1 MNANLF
7 FLIFACCL
15 FSISVITITIAPIVS
30 KAHSSFFDG
39 WGTTNCQI
47 LEDDLDF
54 RKSIGEF
61 EEYRNVLK
69 IEERKADECKYHNTM
84 YSLEYSAM
92 IINVSLGCII
102 TFLALINYIEP
113 GNDFKPITGILGLAT
128 GVICLVITGV
138 YLGYSA
144 YIFDNQTVRTIQ
156 RLYSN
161 KAAFKW
167 NGNNYVPDYDEN
179 DALNDNDLK
188 YIKVKDLGKKQY
200 NYDSDIY
207 QASRDSRSE
216 YSGCQS
222 GGTPSGVMNYNG
234 KTCEYVWVG
243 AQNDSVE
250 NKFLY
255 DRWITTIVF
264 SALICV
270 LGIGVGLFGFLVFN
284 QEPGQIGSETPKV
297 VPVTSSVNSVS
308 RLKNA
313 AAKIEDE
320 NKNN

>member
-7 FLIFACCL
+7 FLIFAFCL

-30 KAHSSFFDG
+30 KAHTSFFDG

-54 RKSIGEF
+54 KKSVGEF
-61 EEYRNVLK
+61 EEYRNVLT
-69 IEERKADECKYHNTM
+69 IEERIVDECRYHNTM

-92 IINVSLGCII
+92 IIDVSLGFIVA
-102 TFLALINYIEP
+102 FLALINYIEP
-113 GNDFKPITGILGLAT
+113 GNNFKPITGILGLAT

-138 YLGYSA
+138 YLGYSS

-156 RLYSN
+156 KLYSN

-167 NGNNYVPDYDEN
+167 NGQKYVPDYDETE
-179 DALNDNDLK
+179 ALSDNDEK

-200 NYDSDIY
+200 NYDSEIY
-207 QASRDSRSE
+207 QASKDTRSE

-222 GGTPSGVMNYNG
+222 GGTPNEVMNYNG
-234 KTCEYVWVG
+234 KTCEYVWQG

-255 DRWITTIVF
+255 DRWLTTIIF

-270 LGIGVGLFGFLVFN
+270 LGICLGLFGFLVFN
-284 QEPGQIGSETPKV
+284 QEPGQIGSETPKA
-297 VPVTSSVNSVS
+297 VPITSSANSVS

-313 AAKIEDE
+313 KFDEE

>member
-30 KAHSSFFDG
+30 KAHTSFFDG

-54 RKSIGEF
+54 KKSVGEF
-61 EEYRNVLK
+61 EEYRNVLT
-69 IEERKADECKYHNTM
+69 IEERIVDECRYHNTM

-92 IINVSLGCII
+92 IIDVSLGFIVA
-102 TFLALINYIEP
+102 FLALINYIEP
-113 GNDFKPITGILGLAT
+113 GNNFKPITGIFGLAT

-138 YLGYSA
+138 YLGYSS

-156 RLYSN
+156 KLYSN

-167 NGNNYVPDYDEN
+167 NGQKYVPDYDETE
-179 DALNDNDLK
+179 ALSDNDEK

-200 NYDSDIY
+200 NYDSEIY
-207 QASRDSRSE
+207 QASKDTRSE

-222 GGTPSGVMNYNG
+222 GGTPNEVMNYNG
-234 KTCEYVWVG
+234 KTCEYVWQG

-255 DRWITTIVF
+255 DRWLTTIIF

-270 LGIGVGLFGFLVFN
+270 LGICLGLFGFLVFN
-284 QEPGQIGSETPKV
+284 QEPGQIGSETPKA
-297 VPVTSSVNSVS
+297 VPITSSANSVS

-313 AAKIEDE
+313 KFDEE

>member
-1 MNANLF
+1 
-7 FLIFACCL
+7 L

-30 KAHSSFFDG
+30 KAHTSFFDG

-54 RKSIGEF
+54 KKSVGEF
-61 EEYRNVLK
+61 EEYRNVLT
-69 IEERKADECKYHNTM
+69 IEERIVDECRYHNTM

-92 IINVSLGCII
+92 IIDVSLGFIVA
-102 TFLALINYIEP
+102 FLALINYIEP
-113 GNDFKPITGILGLAT
+113 GNNFKPITGILGLAT

-138 YLGYSA
+138 YLGYSS

-156 RLYSN
+156 KLYSN

-167 NGNNYVPDYDEN
+167 NGQKYVPDYDETE
-179 DALNDNDLK
+179 ALSDNDEK

-200 NYDSDIY
+200 NYDSEIY
-207 QASRDSRSE
+207 QASKDTRSE

-222 GGTPSGVMNYNG
+222 GGTPNEVMNYNG
-234 KTCEYVWVG
+234 KTCEYVWQG

-255 DRWITTIVF
+255 DRWLTTIIF

-270 LGIGVGLFGFLVFN
+270 LGIGLGLFGFLVFN
-284 QEPGQIGSETPKV
+284 QEPGQIGSETPKAV
-297 VPVTSSVNSVS
+297 TITSSANSVS

-313 AAKIEDE
+313 KFDEE

>member
-30 KAHSSFFDG
+30 KAHTSFFDG

-54 RKSIGEF
+54 KKSVGEF
-61 EEYRNVLK
+61 EEYRNVLT
-69 IEERKADECKYHNTM
+69 IEERIVDECRYHNTM

-92 IINVSLGCII
+92 IIDVSLGFIVA
-102 TFLALINYIEP
+102 FLALINYIEP
-113 GNDFKPITGILGLAT
+113 GNNFKPITGILGLAT

-138 YLGYSA
+138 YLGYSS

-156 RLYSN
+156 KLYSN

-167 NGNNYVPDYDEN
+167 NGQKYVPDYDEKE
-179 DALNDNDLK
+179 ALSDNDEK
-188 YIKVKDLGKKQY
+188 YIRVKDLGKKQY
-200 NYDSDIY
+200 NYDSEIY
-207 QASRDSRSE
+207 QASKDTRSE

-222 GGTPSGVMNYNG
+222 GGTPNDVMTYNG
-234 KTCEYVWVG
+234 KTCEYVWQG

-255 DRWITTIVF
+255 DRWLTTIIF

-270 LGIGVGLFGFLVFN
+270 LGIGLGLFGFLVFN
-284 QEPGQIGSETPKV
+284 QEAGQIGSETPKA
-297 VPVTSSVNSVS
+297 VPITSSANSVS

-313 AAKIEDE
+313 KIGEE

>member
-1 MNANLF
+1 
-7 FLIFACCL
+7 
-15 FSISVITITIAPIVS
+15 
-30 KAHSSFFDG
+30 
-39 WGTTNCQI
+39 
-47 LEDDLDF
+47 
-54 RKSIGEF
+54 
-61 EEYRNVLK
+61 
-69 IEERKADECKYHNTM
+69 M

-92 IINVSLGCII
+92 IIDVSLGFIVA
-102 TFLALINYIEP
+102 FLALINYIEP
-113 GNDFKPITGILGLAT
+113 GNNFKPITGILGLAT

-138 YLGYSA
+138 YLGYSS

-156 RLYSN
+156 KLYSN

-167 NGNNYVPDYDEN
+167 NGQKYVPDYDETE
-179 DALNDNDLK
+179 ALSDNDEK

-200 NYDSDIY
+200 NYDSEIY
-207 QASRDSRSE
+207 QASKDTRSE

-222 GGTPSGVMNYNG
+222 GGTPNEVMNYNG
-234 KTCEYVWVG
+234 KTCEYVWQG

-255 DRWITTIVF
+255 DRWLTTIIF

-270 LGIGVGLFGFLVFN
+270 LGIGLGLFGFLVFN
-284 QEPGQIGSETPKV
+284 QEPGQIGSETPKA
-297 VPVTSSVNSVS
+297 VPITSSANSVS

-313 AAKIEDE
+313 KFDEE

>member
-1 MNANLF
+1 
-7 FLIFACCL
+7 L

-30 KAHSSFFDG
+30 KAHTSFFDG

-54 RKSIGEF
+54 KKSVGEF
-61 EEYRNVLK
+61 EEYRNVLT
-69 IEERKADECKYHNTM
+69 IEERIVDECRYHNTM

-92 IINVSLGCII
+92 IIDVSLGFIVA
-102 TFLALINYIEP
+102 FLALINYIEP
-113 GNDFKPITGILGLAT
+113 GNNFKPITGILGLAT

-138 YLGYSA
+138 YLGYSS

-156 RLYSN
+156 KLYSN

-167 NGNNYVPDYDEN
+167 NGQKYVPDYDETE
-179 DALNDNDLK
+179 ALSDNDEK

-200 NYDSDIY
+200 NYDSEIY
-207 QASRDSRSE
+207 QASKDTRSE

-222 GGTPSGVMNYNG
+222 GGTPNEVMKYNG
-234 KTCEYVWVG
+234 KTCEYDWQG

-255 DRWITTIVF
+255 DRWLTTIIF

-270 LGIGVGLFGFLVFN
+270 LGIGLGLFGFLVFN
-284 QEPGQIGSETPKV
+284 QEPGQIGSETPKA
-297 VPVTSSVNSVS
+297 VPITSSANSVS

-313 AAKIEDE
+313 KFDEE

>member
-1 MNANLF
+1 
-7 FLIFACCL
+7 L

-30 KAHSSFFDG
+30 KAHTSFFDG

-54 RKSIGEF
+54 KKSVGEF
-61 EEYRNVLK
+61 EEYRNVLT
-69 IEERKADECKYHNTM
+69 IEERIVDECRYHNTM

-92 IINVSLGCII
+92 IIDVSLGYIVA
-102 TFLALINYIEP
+102 FLALINYIEP
-113 GNDFKPITGILGLAT
+113 GNNFKPITGILGLAT

-138 YLGYSA
+138 YLGYSS

-156 RLYSN
+156 KLYSN

-167 NGNNYVPDYDEN
+167 NGQKYVPDYDETE
-179 DALNDNDLK
+179 ALSDNDEK
-188 YIKVKDLGKKQY
+188 YIKAKDLGKKQY
-200 NYDSDIY
+200 NYDSEIY
-207 QASRDSRSE
+207 QASKDTRSE

-222 GGTPSGVMNYNG
+222 GGTPNEVMNYNG
-234 KTCEYVWVG
+234 KTCEYVWQG

-255 DRWITTIVF
+255 DRWLTTIIF

-270 LGIGVGLFGFLVFN
+270 LGIGLGLFGFLVFN
-284 QEPGQIGSETPKV
+284 QEPGQIGSETPKA
-297 VPVTSSVNSVS
+297 VPITSSANSVS

-313 AAKIEDE
+313 KFDEE

>member
-7 FLIFACCL
+7 FLIFAFCL

-30 KAHSSFFDG
+30 KAHTSFFDG

-54 RKSIGEF
+54 KKSVGEF
-61 EEYRNVLK
+61 EEYRNVLT
-69 IEERKADECKYHNTM
+69 IEERIVDECRYHNTM

-92 IINVSLGCII
+92 IIDVSLGYIVA
-102 TFLALINYIEP
+102 FLALINYIEP
-113 GNDFKPITGILGLAT
+113 GNNFKPITGILGLAT

-138 YLGYSA
+138 YLGYSS

-156 RLYSN
+156 KLYSN

-167 NGNNYVPDYDEN
+167 NGQKYIPDYDETE
-179 DALNDNDLK
+179 ALSDNDEK

-200 NYDSDIY
+200 NYDSEIY
-207 QASRDSRSE
+207 QASKDTRSE

-222 GGTPSGVMNYNG
+222 GGTPNEVMNYNG
-234 KTCEYVWVG
+234 KTCEYVWQG

-255 DRWITTIVF
+255 DRWLTTIIF

-270 LGIGVGLFGFLVFN
+270 LGIGLGLFGFLVFN
-284 QEPGQIGSETPKV
+284 QEPGQIGSETPKA
-297 VPVTSSVNSVS
+297 VPITSSANSVS

-313 AAKIEDE
+313 KFDEE

>member
-7 FLIFACCL
+7 FLIFAFCL

-30 KAHSSFFDG
+30 KAHTSFFNG

-54 RKSIGEF
+54 KKSVGEF
-61 EEYRNVLK
+61 EEYRNVLT
-69 IEERKADECKYHNTM
+69 IEERIVDECRYHNTM

-92 IINVSLGCII
+92 IIDVSLGFIVA
-102 TFLALINYIEP
+102 FLALINYIEP
-113 GNDFKPITGILGLAT
+113 GNNFKPITGILGLAT

-138 YLGYSA
+138 YLGYSS

-156 RLYSN
+156 KLYSN

-167 NGNNYVPDYDEN
+167 NGQKYVPDYDETE
-179 DALNDNDLK
+179 ALSDNDEK

-200 NYDSDIY
+200 NYDSEIY
-207 QASRDSRSE
+207 QASKDTRSE

-222 GGTPSGVMNYNG
+222 GGTPNEVMNYNG
-234 KTCEYVWVG
+234 KTCEYVWQG

-255 DRWITTIVF
+255 DRWLTTIIF

-270 LGIGVGLFGFLVFN
+270 LGIGLGLFGFLVFN
-284 QEPGQIGSETPKV
+284 QEPGQIGSETPKA
-297 VPVTSSVNSVS
+297 VPITSSANSVS

-313 AAKIEDE
+313 KFDEE

>member
-1 MNANLF
+1 MNENLF

-30 KAHSSFFDG
+30 KAHTSFFDG

-54 RKSIGEF
+54 KKSVGEF
-61 EEYRNVLK
+61 EEYRNVLT
-69 IEERKADECKYHNTM
+69 IEERIVDECRYHNTM

-92 IINVSLGCII
+92 IIDVSLGFIVA
-102 TFLALINYIEP
+102 FLALINYIEP
-113 GNDFKPITGILGLAT
+113 GNNFKPITGILGLAT

-138 YLGYSA
+138 YLGYSS

-156 RLYSN
+156 KLYSN

-167 NGNNYVPDYDEN
+167 NGQKYVPDYDETE
-179 DALNDNDLK
+179 ALSDNDEK

-200 NYDSDIY
+200 NYDSEIY
-207 QASRDSRSE
+207 QASKDTRSE

-222 GGTPSGVMNYNG
+222 GGTPNEVMNYNG
-234 KTCEYVWVG
+234 KTCEYVWQG

-255 DRWITTIVF
+255 DRWLTTIIF

-270 LGIGVGLFGFLVFN
+270 LGICLGLFGFLVFN
-284 QEPGQIGSETPKV
+284 QEPGQIGSETPKA
-297 VPVTSSVNSVS
+297 VPITSSANSVS

-313 AAKIEDE
+313 KFDEE

>member
-1 MNANLF
+1 
-7 FLIFACCL
+7 L

-30 KAHSSFFDG
+30 KAHTSFFDG

-54 RKSIGEF
+54 KKSVGEF
-61 EEYRNVLK
+61 EEYRNVLT
-69 IEERKADECKYHNTM
+69 IEERIVDECRYHNTM

-92 IINVSLGCII
+92 IIDVSLGYIVA
-102 TFLALINYIEP
+102 FLALINYIEP
-113 GNDFKPITGILGLAT
+113 GNNFKPITGILGLAT

-138 YLGYSA
+138 YLGYTS

-156 RLYSN
+156 KLYSN

-167 NGNNYVPDYDEN
+167 NGQKYIPDYDETE
-179 DALNDNDLK
+179 ALSDNDEK

-200 NYDSDIY
+200 NYDSEIY
-207 QASRDSRSE
+207 QASKDTRSE

-222 GGTPSGVMNYNG
+222 GGTPNEVMNYNG
-234 KTCEYVWVG
+234 KTCEYVWQG

-255 DRWITTIVF
+255 DRWLTTIIF

-270 LGIGVGLFGFLVFN
+270 LGIGLGLFGFLVFN
-284 QEPGQIGSETPKV
+284 QEPGQIGSETPKA
-297 VPVTSSVNSVS
+297 VPITSSANSVS

-313 AAKIEDE
+313 KFDEE

>member
-7 FLIFACCL
+7 FLIFAFCL

-30 KAHSSFFDG
+30 KAHTSFFDG

-54 RKSIGEF
+54 KKSVGEF
-61 EEYRNVLK
+61 EEYRNVLT
-69 IEERKADECKYHNTM
+69 IEERIVDECRYHNTM

-92 IINVSLGCII
+92 IIDVSLGFIVA
-102 TFLALINYIEP
+102 FLALINYIEP
-113 GNDFKPITGILGLAT
+113 GNNFKPITGILGLAT

-138 YLGYSA
+138 YLGYSS

-156 RLYSN
+156 KLYSN

-167 NGNNYVPDYDEN
+167 NGQKYIPDYDETE
-179 DALNDNDLK
+179 ALSDNDEK

-200 NYDSDIY
+200 NYDSEIY
-207 QASRDSRSE
+207 QASKDTRSE

-222 GGTPSGVMNYNG
+222 GGTPNEVMNYNG
-234 KTCEYVWVG
+234 KTCEYVWQG

-255 DRWITTIVF
+255 DRWLTTIIF

-270 LGIGVGLFGFLVFN
+270 LGIGLGLFWIFSVQSRTGTNRVRN
-284 QEPGQIGSETPKV
+284 PK
-297 VPVTSSVNSVS
+297 SSSYYKLS
-308 RLKNA
+308 
-313 AAKIEDE
+313 
-320 NKNN
+320 

>member
-7 FLIFACCL
+7 FLIFAFCL

-30 KAHSSFFDG
+30 KAHTSFFDG

-54 RKSIGEF
+54 KKSVGEF
-61 EEYRNVLK
+61 EEYRNVLT
-69 IEERKADECKYHNTM
+69 IEERIVDECRYHNTM

-92 IINVSLGCII
+92 IIDVSLGFIVA
-102 TFLALINYIEP
+102 FLALINYIEP
-113 GNDFKPITGILGLAT
+113 GNNFKPITGILGLAT

-138 YLGYSA
+138 YLGYSS

-156 RLYSN
+156 KLYSN

-167 NGNNYVPDYDEN
+167 NGQKYIPDYDETE
-179 DALNDNDLK
+179 ALSDNDEK

-200 NYDSDIY
+200 NYDSEIY
-207 QASRDSRSE
+207 QASKDTRSE

-222 GGTPSGVMNYNG
+222 GGTPNEVMNYNG
-234 KTCEYVWVG
+234 KTCEYVWQG

-255 DRWITTIVF
+255 DRWLTTIIF

-270 LGIGVGLFGFLVFN
+270 LGIGLGLFGFLVFN
-284 QEPGQIGSETPKV
+284 QEPGQIGSETPKA
-297 VPVTSSVNSVS
+297 VPITSSANSVS

-313 AAKIEDE
+313 KFDEE